1 MLCLCSLFVLGFI
14 LGAVADVQR
23 QQQETK
29 TISLPIQKQ
38 SRKIRHQRSA
48 FRKRDGHPAKLYND
62 EGSEYLITVGIGTP
76 PQNFTVALDT
86 GSADLWVPSTDC
98 ATQSCPL
105 ARFERQ
111 NSSTISDTGETF
123 AITYGIG
130 SANGSYVRDTV
141 SVGNISA
148 PAQQFGLA
156 ANTDSIIAPGIDLN
170 ALLFQQQQQK
180 DQQHV
185 PEDDHMQL
193 LANGILGLGF
203 PDLVSSRTE
212 QKQGYD
218 PFVFRLA
225 QLGLI
230 EQPVFSIYMGSIYD
244 RGWAGTL
251 LLGGTDPR
259 FYEGDTLYA
268 PVIPLPNATN
278 NTYWMVQGRAISLRA
293 ENRTVLLDET
303 LNRGFVMDTGTTLT
317 YLDRDLAERLVMAA
331 VENKD
336 HVALDEA
343 SGIFIV
349 HCGTAQSTQQL
360 ELVLDNLRITLPVRD
375 LVIPLDAD
383 TPEEA
388 TQCMFGFAPWLSSTD
403 SKQLDQKKEH
413 IVLVGDTVLRS
424 LYLTFD
430 IGQTRIG
437 FAKARGADASLTPVD

>member
-1 MLCLCSLFVLGFI
+1 M
-14 LGAVADVQR
+14 
-23 QQQETK
+23 
-29 TISLPIQKQ
+29 
-38 SRKIRHQRSA
+38 H
-48 FRKRDGHPAKLYND
+48 
-62 EGSEYLITVGIGTP
+62 
-76 PQNFTVALDT
+76 
-86 GSADLWVPSTDC
+86 SADLWVPSTDC
-98 ATQSCPL
+98 ATQFCPL
-105 ARFERQ
+105 SRFEHK
-111 NSSTISDTGETF
+111 NSSTFSDTGGAF

-130 SANGSYVRDTV
+130 SANGSYARDTV
-141 SVGNISA
+141 SVGDISA

-156 ANTDSIIAPGIDLN
+156 TNTDSIIAPGIDLN
-170 ALLFQQQQQK
+170 ALLFQQQQQ
-180 DQQHV
+180 QESQLNEH
-185 PEDDHMQL
+185 EDRSQL
-193 LANGILGLGF
+193 LANGIFGLGF

-212 QKQGYD
+212 DKQGYD

-230 EQPVFSIYMGSIYD
+230 DQPVFSIFMGSIYD
-244 RGWAGTL
+244 QGWAGTL
-251 LLGGTDPR
+251 LLGGTDPT

-278 NTYWMVQGRAISLRA
+278 NTYWMVQGRGISLHA
-293 ENRTVLLDET
+293 ENGTTVLDET
-303 LNRGFVMDTGTTLT
+303 LDRGFVMDTGTTLT
-317 YLDRDLAERLVMAA
+317 YVDRDLADRLVMAA

-360 ELVLDNLRITLPVRD
+360 ELVLDHLHIRLPVRD

-383 TPEEA
+383 TPQDA
-388 TQCMFGFAPWLSSTD
+388 TQCMFGFAPWLSNTD

-430 IGQTRIG
+430 IGQNRIG
-437 FAKARGADASLTPVD
+437 FAKAKGADATVSLTK